1 MKRVGRST
9 VNIVENLTI
18 KGNHMKTFLCGTSG
32 SGKTTLAKQYSIE
45 SNTLYIDFDKN
56 WGSKYKGYVPS
67 SMIDA
72 TEAFLGELP
81 DDFVIDG
88 LCFNPEGASFK
99 DYITDN
105 DCQIIYVFSSDA
117 YTLLLRMFDKIKNG
131 HYPYY
136 IDGIINAILITM
148 KSDIEFIDSLKVSS
162 KLYYDSYLNK
172 YVTKTEADQV
182 LQNLKPFT
190 TETLNKYL
198 KSLSVDIWNYQ
209 DIECIN
215 YIGYAKSYLSWEN
228 LFNLVEWKDKT
239 VVDIGCNSGYFSF
252 KAEKEGAQV
261 IGLDRENQYLIIA
274 NLIKEVIGSKAILR
288 EWVDGQPLPDSDI
301 LLCLNV
307 FHHLKDKTKFLR
319 AIKSKQV
326 IFEIDKEDY
335 DLVEKYFKILVC
347 KPSHRASFH
356 TPGQANRFVILATKE
371 K

>member
-1 MKRVGRST
+1 
-9 VNIVENLTI
+9 
-18 KGNHMKTFLCGTSG
+18 MKTFLCGTSG
-32 SGKTTLAKQYSIE
+32 AGKTTLAKQYSIE
-45 SNTLYIDFDKN
+45 SNTPYIDFDEN
-56 WGSKYKGYVPS
+56 WGTKHKGYIPS

-72 TEAFLGELP
+72 TVAFLDELP

-88 LCFNPEGASFK
+88 LCFNPEKASFK
-99 DYITDN
+99 NYITDN
-105 DCQIIYVFSSDA
+105 ECQIIYIFCSDA
-117 YTLLLRMFDKIKNG
+117 YTLLLRMLEKIKNS

-148 KSDIEFIDSLKVSS
+148 KSDIEFIDSLKIAS
-162 KLYYDSYLNK
+162 KLYYDSHLNK
-172 YVTKTEADQV
+172 YVTRAEV
-182 LQNLKPFT
+182 ELFLQSLKPFT
-190 TETLNKYL
+190 IETLNKYL
-198 KSLSVDIWNYQ
+198 KGLSVDIWNYQ
-209 DIECIN
+209 DIECIK

-239 VVDIGCNSGYFSF
+239 VVDIGCNTGYFTF

-274 NLIKEVIGSKAILR
+274 NLIKEVIGSKVTLKN
-288 EWVDGQPLPDSDI
+288 WSDGQPIPESDI

-307 FHHLKDKTKFLR
+307 FHHLKDKTKFLN
-319 AIKSKQV
+319 AIQSKQV

-335 DLVEKYFKILVC
+335 NLVEKYFKILVC

-371 K
+371 GK